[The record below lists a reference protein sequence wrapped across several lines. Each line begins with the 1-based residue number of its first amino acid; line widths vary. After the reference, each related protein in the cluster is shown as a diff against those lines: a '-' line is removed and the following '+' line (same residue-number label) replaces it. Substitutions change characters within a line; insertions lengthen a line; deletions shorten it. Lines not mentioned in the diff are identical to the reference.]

1 MTQRFTI
8 ERPQN
13 QQVFKG
19 GADPWRRNDKPRNKP
34 CTVAEPSYRC
44 CSCNCE
50 LTSWELFCPV
60 CGALRNGD

>member
-34 CTVAEPSYRC
+34 RTEIDATHQCTNGHDL
-44 CSCNCE
+44 CSWETDEDCE
-50 LTSWELFCPV
+50 LC
-60 CGALRNGD
+60 